1 MTEIDLTGVPPSQ
14 RVETRLRVIVIRD
27 YLRIENPQFK
37 DKAKAAAKLNM
48 RIKQF
53 NNLVKAWVLHG
64 EAHAVAK
71 AGENPDGPFEAP
83 LKAQN
88 YNIPLIT
95 RIATEDAI
103 YALSGFATNQETITA
118 VHAMCELRDTPIPP
132 TGMICYLQRIIMIYR
147 KTLSGE
153 NGFIIGRL
161 LVGHPTFEN
170 RALPLSEIA
179 LAADKSDGRIIAAEL
194 VRSADC
200 VSKDFASAVRAGVM
214 KNQQVTIGLDD
225 NELKYSFFQPRII
238 SSHSASKMLNKILG
252 QHIYDVSLSC
262 KPFALI
268 HQNQAFLTQS
278 YSPPDPQEIE
288 VLEAALKGHNARRKA
303 PPPFFG

>member
-37 DKAKAAAKLNM
+37 DKAKAAAKLNI

-53 NNLVKAWVLHG
+53 NNLVKAWLLHG

-71 AGENPDGPFEAP
+71 ASENPDGPFEAP

-88 YNIPLIT
+88 YNIPLT
-95 RIATEDAI
+95 TKIATEDAI
-103 YALSGFATNQETITA
+103 YALPVFATNQETIAA
-118 VHAMCELRDTPIPP
+118 VHAMCELRDTPIP
-132 TGMICYLQRIIMIYR
+132 TIEMICYLQQIIMSYKICLR
-147 KTLSGE
+147 EK
-153 NGFIIGRL
+153 GFIIGRL

-170 RALPLSEIA
+170 TALPLSEIA
-179 LAADKSDGRIIAAEL
+179 LAANKSDGRIIAAEL

-200 VSKDFASAVRAGVM
+200 VSKDFASAVRAVVR

-225 NELKYSFFQPRII
+225 KVLRDSFIKSRIV
-238 SSHSASKMLNKILG
+238 SSHSASKILNKILG
-252 QHIYDVSLSC
+252 RHIYDFSLSY
-262 KPFALI
+262 KTIASIP
-268 HQNQAFLTQS
+268 QNQDFLTQA
-278 YSPPDPQEIE
+278 YRPPDPQEIE
-288 VLEAALKGHNARRKA
+288 MLEAALKGHNARRKA
-303 PPPFFG
+303 PPPFFA